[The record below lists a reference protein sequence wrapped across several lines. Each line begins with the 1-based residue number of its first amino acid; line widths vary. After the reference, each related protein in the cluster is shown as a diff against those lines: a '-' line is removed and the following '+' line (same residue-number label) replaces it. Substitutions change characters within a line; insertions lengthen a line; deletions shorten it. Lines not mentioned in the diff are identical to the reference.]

1 MKADDALKMTLLYD
15 YYGELLTSKQR
26 TCFDLYY
33 NQDFSLAE
41 IAEQCGIS
49 RQGVHDSI
57 ARAETA
63 LLSMEEKT
71 GCVARS
77 LRLQQVLQTIDRCT
91 DALCASADGETR
103 RLAAE
108 IRAAAHVLEE

>member
-1 MKADDALKMTLLYD
+1 MKADDAWKMTLLYD
-15 YYGELLTSKQR
+15 YYGELLTSKQK

-57 ARAETA
+57 ARAEA
-63 LLSMEEKT
+63 SLLSMEEKT

-77 LRLQQVLQTIDRCT
+77 LRLQRVLQTIDGCT
-91 DALCASADGETR
+91 DALKESPDGETR
-103 RLAAE
+103 RLAAQ
-108 IRAAAHVLEE
+108 IRAAAHALEE